1 MNKNF
6 KDREDP
12 YLLLDSSL
20 ISATIY
26 DKPKLYDYKLV
37 ECGSFVQ
44 VYRYQYSRI
53 KNINK
58 NDDSDL
64 NLKKIKFEV
73 NTLKKEILH
82 VVNYNV
88 NVLLRQIWSIGKL
101 L

>member
-20 ISATIY
+20 ISATIF
-26 DKPKLYDYKLV
+26 DKPKLYDYKIV

-44 VYRYQYSRI
+44 VYKYLHPRI

-58 NDDSDL
+58 NDDVDL
-64 NLKKIKFEV
+64 NLKKIKYEV
-73 NTLKKEILH
+73 DTSKKET
-82 VVNYNV
+82 
-88 NVLLRQIWSIGKL
+88 KL
-101 L
+101 KTINEIEERNIIRSKLQ